1 MQTLFE
7 STCAQSVLL
16 YVPLPQNGCSKDDL
30 TVLDML
36 AAGMS
41 EGEAIN
47 DFFLDKMNANF
58 ECSQQFQIMYQIKN
72 GLRHTVPGC
81 KNGTNLLRLPSKKI
95 TNLFGLSPRSQSVV
109 VGSAQW
115 VFI

>member
-58 ECSQQFQIMYQIKN
+58 ECSQQSKSCINLRMDCDTQYQVAKM
-72 GLRHTVPGC
+72 
-81 KNGTNLLRLPSKKI
+81 
-95 TNLFGLSPRSQSVV
+95 
-109 VGSAQW
+109 AQTCLD
-115 VFI
+115 

>member
-16 YVPLPQNGCSKDDL
+16 YVPLPQKGCSKDDL

-47 DFFLDKMNANF
+47 DLF
-58 ECSQQFQIMYQIKN
+58 
-72 GLRHTVPGC
+72 VPRQNER
-81 KNGTNLLRLPSKKI
+81 KL
-95 TNLFGLSPRSQSVV
+95 
-109 VGSAQW
+109 
-115 VFI
+115 

>member
-72 GLRHTVPGC
+72 GL
-81 KNGTNLLRLPSKKI
+81 
-95 TNLFGLSPRSQSVV
+95 
-109 VGSAQW
+109 
-115 VFI
+115 

>member
-16 YVPLPQNGCSKDDL
+16 YVPLPQNVCSKDDL

-36 AAGMS
+36 AAGLS

-47 DFFLDKMNANF
+47 DFFLDNMNANF

-72 GLRHTVPGC
+72 GLRHTVPDC
-81 KNGTNLLRLPSKKI
+81 KNV
-95 TNLFGLSPRSQSVV
+95 TNLFGLPSKKNHKLVWIVTKKSVKLASKA
-109 VGSAQW
+109 G
-115 VFI
+115 

>member
-41 EGEAIN
+41 EGEAIK
-47 DFFLDKMNANF
+47 DFFPDKMNANF
-58 ECSQQFQIMYQIKN
+58 ECSQQSIYTEFVRETLFFIAKGTSSNAKILSQHIGKIKKTTM
-72 GLRHTVPGC
+72 LPT
-81 KNGTNLLRLPSKKI
+81 RLSY
-95 TNLFGLSPRSQSVV
+95 RQD
-109 VGSAQW
+109 Q
-115 VFI
+115 